1 MMTTPTT
8 SIAKL
13 ARLRGRERF
22 FLVLWGL
29 TRWLALALTLVTL
42 AVVLDWWIDKSRDTP
57 KWLRVGMTFLQV
69 VGLAAAAVAWVLRPL
84 ARGPS
89 LIRLARRVEESIPEY
104 DHRLVTAIQLTR
116 PDARTAGMSA
126 ELIGAVAVEAE
137 RISGRHD
144 LARLADTRRLKWS
157 AALLAWPLGVA
168 AFLLIFFGPKLMLIL
183 LERQARPLADLDI
196 PRNLKLQKYETPRL
210 WPAGDE
216 VTVRYEVTAADGR
229 IDEKLRGTVT
239 VAVAGQP
246 DADYDLTHE
255 KTLADGRA
263 IFAARVPHSSINF
276 RYRARLGDGRTK
288 GWDEVV
294 FEPRPTVAIYGA
306 WVQLPEY
313 VPRRPDGRRYE
324 VEQNNGDVKA
334 YNGSRARVRVHVQKP
349 ISDAKLILLLES
361 GSADETGGR
370 LSAAFV
376 PMELR
381 DAEILDDGS
390 TVYPAEA
397 AFDLKTVPGSPR
409 PVRYLVEVT
418 DRYGFA
424 NVKTPSRRTTRV
436 LAGGK
441 TVEVVEFTSEVA
453 ILLNDPR
460 ARLPFFT
467 PPPAGDAFEEYPKR
481 SITVTEPEPP
491 YVQLLPERFAAA
503 GLNLSEEDVIEGLP
517 IPIDGTI
524 PVEYL
529 CRAPVGLFEPRP
541 GGARTNAA
549 WLVVR
554 VNDEEQWRRYPLTE
568 VPETDKTGPWN
579 VASAS
584 FANVEY
590 QKTALENQVEFHAKP
605 SPDPNFVPSRREGG
619 GRFDFKTKDLKK
631 TVGGQS
637 VGLEVG
643 DKIEFYVEVYDRD
656 DAPGRPPGRSE
667 ARIKEVRTLSEVYRR
682 ALETLNSESRI
693 RELEKRQQ
701 GVFARP
707 KS

>member
-29 TRWLALALTLVTL
+29 TRWLAQALTLVTL

-57 KWLRVGMTFLQV
+57 KWLRVGMTIFQV
-69 VGLAAAAVAWVLRPL
+69 AALAAAAVAWVLRPF

-116 PDARTAGMSA
+116 PGARTAGMSA

-168 AFLLIFFGPKLMLIL
+168 AFLLVFFGPKLMLIL

-239 VAVAGQP
+239 VAVEGQP

-263 IFAARVPHSSINF
+263 VFAAKVPHSSVNF

-294 FEPRPTVAIYGA
+294 FEPRPVVTVYGA
-306 WVQLPEY
+306 WVALPPY
-313 VPRRPDGRRYE
+313 VPPKPDGKPYE
-324 VEQNNGDVKA
+324 AVQENGDVKGFA
-334 YNGSRARVRVHVQKP
+334 GGRARVRVHVQKAF
-349 ISDAKLILLLES
+349 SDAKLVLYGRGKDGFTDVEVGRVAMDLLDPE
-361 GSADETGGR
+361 
-370 LSAAFV
+370 AA
-376 PMELR
+376 P
-381 DAEILDDGS
+381 DGT

-397 AFDLKTVPGSPR
+397 GFDLKARPGKPR
-409 PVRYLVEVT
+409 PVAYTVEVT
-418 DRYGFA
+418 DKFGFA
-424 NVKTPSRRTTRV
+424 SAENPRRS
-436 LAGGK
+436 
-441 TVEVVEFTSEVA
+441 VEF
-453 ILLNDPR
+453 
-460 ARLPFFT
+460 
-467 PPPAGDAFEEYPKR
+467 G
-481 SITVTEPEPP
+481 EPDPP

-517 IPIDGTI
+517 IPLDGTI

-554 VNDEEQWRRYPLTE
+554 VNEEEQWRRYPLAE

-656 DAPGRPPGRSE
+656 DAAGRPAGRSE

-707 KS
+707 KN